1 MANRVSLQDIA
12 DKAGVHVSTVSLALR
27 DDPRLTEETRAR
39 LKSMAEQLGY
49 RSNPLVSAWLRQ
61 VRQPEVAQAG
71 AGLAFMLGTEPRI
84 AAAEPYYQT
93 LIKGARAEAEE
104 LGYLVTEIRFDRED
118 QKRLLKAIAQLRYR
132 GVRGVLVFD
141 PLECL
146 PPEVVRELENGFAVI
161 VMLRCGGMHRFH
173 RVGTDIS
180 GNAALALT
188 RLRELGCRRIAFP
201 FYPGQVDRVR
211 KDAMAA
217 YLWQQ
222 EQWPRSDR
230 VALPPVDIEFDP
242 KLFIDWMRAQRPDAV
257 LSVNFILQQYLL
269 DAGFRMPGDLIFAH
283 VGVDVRPGVTGIV
296 NRGFEVGRAAVF
308 KLAGLLTGNRFGVP
322 EIPLN
327 TLVPGVWTEP
337 ERAAPEVTAT
347 EKPSGARGRP
357 TKAKQPLRRK

>member
-1 MANRVSLQDIA
+1 MANRVSLQDVA

-27 DDPRLTEETRAR
+27 DDPRLTEATRAR
-39 LKSMAEQLGY
+39 VKGFADKLGY

-71 AGLAFMLGTEPRI
+71 TGLAFLLGTEPDI

-104 LGYLVTEIRFDRED
+104 LGYLVSEIRFDRDD
-118 QKRLLKAIAQLRYR
+118 QKRLLTAIAQLRYR
-132 GVRGVLVFD
+132 GVRGVLIFD
-141 PLECL
+141 PLECI
-146 PPEVVRELENGFAVI
+146 PPEVVRELENGFAVV
-161 VMLRCGGMHRFH
+161 VMLRCGGLHRFH

-180 GNAALALT
+180 GNVALALT

-201 FYPGQVDRVR
+201 VHPSQISRVR

-222 EQWPRSDR
+222 EQWPPGDR
-230 VALPPVDIEFDP
+230 VPLPPVEIEPDP
-242 KLFIDWMRAQRPDAV
+242 RLFIDWVRAQRPDAV
-257 LSVNFILQQYLL
+257 LSVNFALHQYLL
-269 DAGFRMPGDLIFAH
+269 DAGFRMPGDLVFAH
-283 VGVDVRPGVTGIV
+283 IGVDVRPGVTGVV

-308 KLAGLLTGNRFGVP
+308 QLAGLLTGNRFGVP

-327 TLVPGVWTEP
+327 TLVPGLWTEP
-337 ERAAPEVTAT
+337 AAAVAETTVKKRNAGAGR
-347 EKPSGARGRP
+347 KPARRGQ
-357 TKAKQPLRRK
+357 AAS